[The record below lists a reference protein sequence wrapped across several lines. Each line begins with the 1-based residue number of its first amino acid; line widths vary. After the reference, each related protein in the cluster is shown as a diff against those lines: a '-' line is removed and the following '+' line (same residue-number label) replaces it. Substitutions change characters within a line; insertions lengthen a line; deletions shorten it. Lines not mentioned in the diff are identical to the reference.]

1 MGWGVA
7 PPAQLA
13 PPSPLLAEQIDP
25 ETGDYISLFDGV
37 DPIEAQ
43 VLNALRIRR
52 GSGAS
57 VMDVGNRF
65 HLIRKIDET
74 IGKQID
80 SLTREALGRLIA
92 NRDIRYLGIDVEVL
106 DPGNSTVVVKAR
118 WQNLRAMDGQARSTP
133 IPLGH

>member
-1 MGWGVA
+1 MA
-7 PPAQLA
+7 PPSQLA
-13 PPSPLLAEQIDP
+13 PPSSLLAEQIDP
-25 ETGDYISLFDGV
+25 ETGDYASLFEGV

-43 VLNALRIRR
+43 GLNALRIRR
-52 GSGAS
+52 GSGAA

-74 IGKQID
+74 IEKQID

-92 NRDIRYLGIDVEVL
+92 NGDIRYLGIDMEVL
-106 DPGNSTVVVKAR
+106 DPGNNTVVVKAK